1 MSAAGE
7 APATL
12 TVPPARAAES
22 AAPRSDDRA
31 GAVRRGEE
39 FEVAAV
45 DRWVRERLP
54 ELPPGLPEVRQFSG
68 GASNWTYLLRYGAG
82 GAGATTPLELVLR
95 RPPAGTK
102 AKSAHDMG
110 REHRIQTALR
120 PAYPYVPETIGLC
133 EDETLLGA
141 PFYVMRRIPGP
152 IPRKELPA
160 GYDWTVERTRA
171 LCENVVDRLVELHR
185 VDVDATGLAV
195 LGKGPGYPRRQIE
208 GWSQRYEKARTWNVP
223 SFRRVRAWLAERT
236 PQDAGRCLIHND
248 YRLDNLVLAEDD
260 PTRIV
265 GVLDWEMA
273 TVGDPLMDLGAA
285 LAYWVEAGDD
295 WIARKMRRQPTHVP
309 GMLRR
314 DEVVERYLD
323 AKGLRAAAVDWPFY
337 EVYGLFRVAVI
348 AQQIYYRYHHRQTRN
363 PAFRS
368 FWIWVSYFHWRCRRV
383 MKRAPGGAVE
393 ARKREDD
400 VV

>member
-1 MSAAGE
+1 M
-7 APATL
+7 
-12 TVPPARAAES
+12 
-22 AAPRSDDRA
+22 
-31 GAVRRGEE
+31 RRGEE
-39 FEVAAV
+39 LDAAV
-45 DRWVRERLP
+45 VDGWVRERLP
-54 ELPPGLPEVRQFSG
+54 ELPAGLPEVRQFSG
-68 GASNWTYLLRYGAG
+68 GASNWTYLLRYGADEG
-82 GAGATTPLELVLR
+82 VDLVLR

-110 REHRIQTALR
+110 REYRIQTALR
-120 PAYPYVPETIGLC
+120 PAYPYVPAMVGLC

-152 IPRKELPA
+152 IPRKELPP

-171 LCENVVDRLVELHR
+171 LCESVVDRLVELHR
-185 VDVDATGLAV
+185 VDVDSTGLAA
-195 LGKGPGYPRRQIE
+195 LGKGPGYPRRQVE

-236 PQDAGRCLIHND
+236 PDDAGRGLIHND

-323 AKGLRAAAVDWPFY
+323 AMGLRAAAVDWPFY

-368 FWIWVSYFHWRCRRV
+368 FWIWVRYFHWRCRRV
-383 MKRAPGGAVE
+383 MARATS
-393 ARKREDD
+393 
-400 VV
+400 